1 MFFSFELNEFLVI
14 TTMARIVLIA
24 SVAQS
29 LLAFRGCLLEDMV
42 AEGHQVL
49 TCAPPTEEQVIK
61 DLRNLGVDFC
71 PLPMARNSIDPR
83 GDLQLARRM
92 KQLFEAQKPDLV
104 FSYTIKPVIYGSLVA
119 RWCGIPSAAMITG
132 LGKTFSGI
140 SRQDRAVEK
149 IVRLLYRVSLRRA
162 NPVFF
167 QNPDDLQLFWR
178 AGLVKRDNRPTMI
191 PGSGVDLD
199 FFTPRPFP
207 KQPSFLLLARM
218 IAAKGI
224 PEYVAAAKILRRKY
238 PFVRIRMAGF
248 ITTGSGSITAQQIE
262 DWQRDAGVE
271 FLGGLDD
278 VRPALTNTSV
288 YVLPSWYR
296 EGIPR
301 SILEAMA
308 MGRPIITTDAP
319 GCRETVRPDEN
330 GFLVPER
337 DAEALANA
345 MIKFVEQ
352 PELIEKMGT
361 ASRLLAE
368 QRFDVRRVNNII
380 LHRLGLRQSAANPS
394 VRKISSSS

>member
-1 MFFSFELNEFLVI
+1 
-14 TTMARIVLIA
+14 MARIILIA
-24 SVAQS
+24 SIAQS
-29 LLAFRGCLLEDMV
+29 LLVFRGRLLEELV

-49 TCAPPTEEQVIK
+49 TCAPPTEDQVVQ
-61 DLRNLGVDFC
+61 DLQRLGVDFH
-71 PLPMARNSIDPR
+71 PLPMTRNSIDPP
-83 GDLQLARRM
+83 GDVQLAWRM
-92 KQLFEAQKPDLV
+92 KQLFHAHKPDLV
-104 FSYTIKPVIYGSLVA
+104 FSYTIKPVIYGSMVA
-119 RWCGIPSAAMITG
+119 RWCGIPNAAMITG
-132 LGKTFSGI
+132 LGKTFSGTT
-140 SRQDRAVEK
+140 RQDRVVEK
-149 IVRLLYRVSLRRA
+149 IVRLLYRFSLRGT

-178 AGLVKRDNRPTMI
+178 AGLVKRDNRPTLI

-199 FFTPRPFP
+199 YFSPGPFP

-224 PEYVAAAKILRRKY
+224 PEYVAAAKIVRQKY
-238 PFVRIRMAGF
+238 PGTRIRMAGF
-248 ITTGSGSITAQQIE
+248 VTTGSGSISAQQIE
-262 DWQRDAGVE
+262 AWQREAGIE

-278 VRPALTNTSV
+278 VRPALRDASV

-308 MGRPIITTDAP
+308 MGRPVITTDAP
-319 GCRETVRPDEN
+319 GCRETVRPGEN

-337 DAEALANA
+337 DVEALANA

-352 PELIEKMGT
+352 PELIAKMGKV
-361 ASRLLAE
+361 SRILAE

-380 LHRLGLRQSAANPS
+380 LQRLGLRQPVDQSNFQ
-394 VRKISSSS
+394 KISTSS